1 MSISRA
7 MRRQMDRKAAK
18 QGTTAAWSYARAKEQ
33 QVALTHT
40 DATVDHFAAALTLC
54 CLVLH
59 RDFNWAAIPQGE
71 QNPSDYY
78 RMARFARAVTAEMVR
93 LGDLT
98 SREIREYMERAK
110 EETGIAF
117 EYT

>member
-59 RDFNWAAIPQGE
+59 RDFGWAAIPQGE

-110 EETGIAF
+110 EETGISF

>member
-1 MSISRA
+1 MSISRS

-18 QGTTAAWSYARAKEQ
+18 HGTTAAWSYAKAKAQ
-33 QVALTHT
+33 SVALTHT
-40 DATVDHFAAALTLC
+40 DTTVNHFAAAITLA

-59 RDFNWAAIPQGE
+59 RDFGWAAIPEGE

-93 LGDLT
+93 LGDFT
-98 SREIREYMERAK
+98 SREVREYMAKAK
-110 EETGIAF
+110 EETGISF